1 MTKLLT
7 VKQVAEMLSIS
18 PSMVYELV
26 ALSKLRC
33 FRIAGRGRGTL
44 RFAEEMVD
52 EYLASALQAATRAP
66 SASAQA
72 SSGSRAAPFSEL
84 DPDRL
89 ARAWK
94 KG

>member
-7 VKQVAEMLSIS
+7 VKQLCDMLSIS
-18 PSMVYELV
+18 PSMVYQLV

-44 RFAEEMVD
+44 RFDEAMVA
-52 EYLASALQAATRAP
+52 EYLASTVQGANP
-66 SASAQA
+66 SASGQA
-72 SSGSRAAPFSEL
+72 SSDRPAAPFSEL

-89 ARAWK
+89 RRAWK
-94 KG
+94 D

>member
-18 PSMVYELV
+18 PSMVYDLV
-26 ALSKLRC
+26 SLSKIRC

-44 RFAEEMVD
+44 RFAEEMVA
-52 EYLASALQAATRAP
+52 EYLSSALQGIDATPLP
-66 SASAQA
+66 SAPT
-72 SSGSRAAPFSEL
+72 SSGSWAAPFSEL

-89 ARAWK
+89 RRAWK
-94 KG
+94 GD

>member
-1 MTKLLT
+1 MKPLLT
-7 VKQVAEMLSIS
+7 ARQVAEMLSVS
-18 PSMVYELV
+18 PSMVYALV
-26 ALSKLRC
+26 SLERLKC